1 MDKNTATADLERR
14 RLLRAMLAA
23 GLGVPALLQE
33 ASAQQLIPAAQGVR
47 RMDGEVRVNGRPA
60 GVGAAVRPGDTVTTG
75 RDAYAMFVVGRD
87 AYLLRENGRAEIAGK
102 GLFVDSLRLVTGK
115 LLSVF
120 GHSAQRRE
128 LASGTAT
135 IGIRGTGGYLEA
147 YPTRGYSYF
156 CLCYGTADISA
167 SGRSDARELF
177 SSVYHEAPRYI
188 WNDGRAQAIERAPVI
203 NHSDSELLMLEAL
216 VDRKPPQTF
225 LDNVGSY

>member
-102 GLFVDSLRLVTGK
+102 ELFVDSLRLVTGK

-120 GHSAQRRE
+120 GRSAQRRE
-128 LASGTAT
+128 LASGAAT
-135 IGIRGTGGYLEA
+135 IGIRGTGCYIGEPITA
-147 YPTRGYSYF
+147 RGYAPTSA
-156 CLCYGTADISA
+156 CATARRTSPQADAATRANCSPA
-167 SGRSDARELF
+167 CTTRHRATSGAMAARRPSNAHRSSTTAT
-177 SSVYHEAPRYI
+177 A
-188 WNDGRAQAIERAPVI
+188 NC
-203 NHSDSELLMLEAL
+203 
-216 VDRKPPQTF
+216 
-225 LDNVGSY
+225 